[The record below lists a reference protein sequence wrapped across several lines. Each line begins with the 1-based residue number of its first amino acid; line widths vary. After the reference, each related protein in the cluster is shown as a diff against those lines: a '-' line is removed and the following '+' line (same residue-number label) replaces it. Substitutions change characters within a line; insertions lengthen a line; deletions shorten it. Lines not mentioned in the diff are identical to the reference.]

1 MWKNK
6 ETRRQWLSEDGKD
19 GGMDYKEL
27 EEVLGSDGYIHH
39 LIVVLEEIP
48 ESPLDSTEI
57 KLVNPIGNQP

>member
-27 EEVLGSDGYIHH
+27 EEVLGSVGYSHH
-39 LIVVLEEIP
+39 LIVVMV
-48 ESPLDSTEI
+48 SNAGGDS
-57 KLVNPIGNQP
+57 